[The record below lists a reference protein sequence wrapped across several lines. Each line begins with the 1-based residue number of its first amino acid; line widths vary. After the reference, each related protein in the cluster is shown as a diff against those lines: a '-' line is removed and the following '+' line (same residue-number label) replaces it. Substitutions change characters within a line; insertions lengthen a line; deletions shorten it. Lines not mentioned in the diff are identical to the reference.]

1 MKFSIIVLVLAA
13 SLMVQEGDCFFFNR
27 GFRLGLGIGMFN
39 PLFNPFFPPFIPPVV
54 FGKRAINDLKT
65 SCSIMSNTEKLTCVG
80 KETFTCD
87 TMNMFEGIKLTAPY
101 SIIIRDLTFVKDIHA
116 SELVFDI
123 LAQKEDPREFLNN
136 TFVNPFDKTEV
147 LFTIYGAKTI
157 ATHGFMIKDEACWT
171 RFSTLIKETK
181 PVNLDFEIVLQKE
194 LPEGE
199 VIKVPETRDAV
210 VMTNEEIKVAV
221 KKELKD
227 LTTKK
232 VTL

>member
-1 MKFSIIVLVLAA
+1 
-13 SLMVQEGDCFFFNR
+13 
-27 GFRLGLGIGMFN
+27 
-39 PLFNPFFPPFIPPVV
+39 
-54 FGKRAINDLKT
+54 
-65 SCSIMSNTEKLTCVG
+65 
-80 KETFTCD
+80 
-87 TMNMFEGIKLTAPY
+87 
-101 SIIIRDLTFVKDIHA
+101 
-116 SELVFDI
+116 
-123 LAQKEDPREFLNN
+123 
-136 TFVNPFDKTEV
+136 
-147 LFTIYGAKTI
+147 
-157 ATHGFMIKDEACWT
+157 MIKDEACWT